1 MRAGLVGG
9 RAATEAS
16 LICKVGAE
24 LKRARSGCAACAT
37 ACATACAIPTDNT
50 SSIPIWP
57 DFMIVSR
64 LAASHP
70 MRKTV

>member
-37 ACATACAIPTDNT
+37 ACAIPTDNT